1 MEKTLEEIIFFEFRL
16 PSWKPVNMQ
25 FILDLSLNWFPTI
38 LTFFWKKEI
47 KTPNNIM
54 RSNLGAGKNPILT
67 FWVQHFPN
75 ICLLE
80 QILFNHKPENLDVID
95 ETTESDNSVF

>member
-1 MEKTLEEIIFFEFRL
+1 M
-16 PSWKPVNMQ
+16 W
-25 FILDLSLNWFPTI
+25 
-38 LTFFWKKEI
+38 
-47 KTPNNIM
+47 
-54 RSNLGAGKNPILT
+54 SNLGAGKNPILT
-67 FWVQHFPN
+67 FLVQHFPN